1 MSFVRYLAQGVFLLC
16 IPLFLV
22 LTNVR
27 IASTWEATYHYAFSQ
42 YDVPHA
48 TGLDRAELDRAA
60 HEIVDYFQTA
70 EPGALLDIR
79 VKLGADTVSLYSERE
94 VLHMKDVL
102 GLMRFVFRLQEFT
115 FIYVVLYL
123 AGVYLWSRERSLLHL
138 ARLSMWAGA
147 GTAAILGMAAAAM
160 LVGFDSIFL
169 KFHQLS
175 FANDFWALDPARD
188 RLVQMFPQGF
198 WFDVSIAV
206 GALTAIEGGLIFL
219 GGYGFLA
226 WNERQRPGRI
236 VRPRP
241 GLSASSRAE

>member
-27 IASTWEATYHYAFSQ
+27 IASTWEATYHYAFAQ

-48 TGLDRAELDRAA
+48 TGLDRVELDRAA
-60 HEIVDYFQTA
+60 HEIVGYFQTA

-79 VKLGADTVSLYSERE
+79 VKQGSDTVSLYSERE

-115 FIYVVLYL
+115 FIYVVMYL

-147 GTAAILGMAAAAM
+147 GTAAILGVAAAAM

-206 GALTAIEGGLIFL
+206 GVVTVIEGGLIFL
-219 GGYGFLA
+219 GGYAFLA
-226 WNERQRPGRI
+226 WNERQRPGRVI
-236 VRPRP
+236 PPRARLDVT
-241 GLSASSRAE
+241 GAGE

>member
-16 IPLFLV
+16 IPIFLV

-27 IASTWEATYHYAFSQ
+27 VAATWEATYDYAFSQ
-42 YDVPHA
+42 YDVPRV
-48 TGLDRAELDRAA
+48 TGLQRAELDRAA
-60 HEIVDYFQTA
+60 TQIVDYFQTA

-79 VKLGADTVSLYSERE
+79 VKQGADTVPLYSERE

-102 GLMRFVFRLQEFT
+102 GLMRFVFRLQEFA
-115 FIYVVLYL
+115 FIYVVIYL

-138 ARLSMWAGA
+138 AKLSMWAGA
-147 GTAAILGMAAAAM
+147 GTAAALGVAAVAM
-160 LVGFDSIFL
+160 LVGFDAIFL
-169 KFHQLS
+169 RFHQLS

-198 WFDVSIAV
+198 WFDASIAV
-206 GALTAIEGGLIFL
+206 GVVTVVEGGLVFL
-219 GGYGFLA
+219 AGYGFLA
-226 WNERQRPGRI
+226 WHERQRPGRV

-241 GLSASSRAE
+241 RLNITGMND

>member
-1 MSFVRYLAQGVFLLC
+1 MRYLAQGVFLLC
-16 IPLFLV
+16 IPLFLA

-48 TGLDRAELDRAA
+48 TGLERAELDRAA
-60 HEIVDYFQTA
+60 TQIVDYFQTGQ
-70 EPGALLDIR
+70 PGPLLDIR
-79 VKLGADTVSLYSERE
+79 VKQGAGVVPLYSERE

-115 FIYVVLYL
+115 FIYVVMYL

-138 ARLSMWAGA
+138 AELSMWAGA
-147 GTAAILGMAAAAM
+147 GTAAILGGAAVAM
-160 LVGFDSIFL
+160 LVGFDLLFL
-169 KFHQLS
+169 KFHEMS

-206 GALTAIEGGLIFL
+206 GVVTVIEGGLVFL
-219 GGYGFLA
+219 AGYGFLA
-226 WNERQRPGRI
+226 WHERRRPGR
-236 VRPRP
+236 VVPPPRHFTVT
-241 GLSASSRAE
+241 GMSD

>member
-1 MSFVRYLAQGVFLLC
+1 MSFVRYLAQTVFLLC
-16 IPLFLV
+16 IPIFLV

-27 IASTWEATYHYAFSQ
+27 VAASWEATYHYAFSQ
-42 YDVPHA
+42 YDVPRV

-60 HEIVDYFQTA
+60 HEVVAYFQSA

-79 VKLGADTVSLYSERE
+79 VKQGRETVPLYSERE

-102 GLMRFVFRLQEFT
+102 GLMRFVFRLQEFS
-115 FIYVVLYL
+115 FIYLVLYL

-147 GTAAILGMAAAAM
+147 GTAALLGVAAVAM
-160 LVGFDSIFL
+160 LVGFDSLFL
-169 KFHQLS
+169 RFHQLS

-206 GALTAIEGGLIFL
+206 GVVSVIEGGLLFL
-219 GGYGFLA
+219 AGYGFLA
-226 WNERQRPGRI
+226 WHERQRPGRV

-241 GLSASSRAE
+241 RLNIGGLE